1 MAIYVSP
8 EQFVPERSTIA
19 LNMTPENAP
28 AIEPSPAGM
37 SEFSRLTGV
46 FFEPGKTFADIVA
59 RPRWLVP
66 MLLLILIGLAA
77 SVEMGQRIGWDRII
91 RHAFETNARAQSMDP
106 QAREKAIQ
114 IQVKFASV
122 SAYAGPVVAV
132 PIYFLVVAGVLLGI
146 FAGILSV
153 PMKFKQALAVVAY
166 ANLPGVISG
175 ILLMVVMLLKNPDE
189 FNFQNPLAFNPGAFM
204 DPLTSSKSLYSLAT
218 SLDLFT
224 LWVIV
229 LLTIGFKSAAPRKL
243 SFAGAFLAVLLPWC
257 VWVGG
262 KAALARLFS

>member
-1 MAIYVSP
+1 
-8 EQFVPERSTIA
+8 
-19 LNMTPENAP
+19 
-28 AIEPSPAGM
+28 M

-77 SVEMGQRIGWDRII
+77 TVEMSQRVGWERIVRHSVE
-91 RHAFETNARAQSMDP
+91 TSSRAQSLDAQQKERNIEMG
-106 QAREKAIQ
+106 
-114 IQVKFASV
+114 VKIASV
-122 SAYAGPVVAV
+122 TAYLGPIVGV
-132 PIYFLVVAGVLLGI
+132 PIYLLVVAGVLLGI
-146 FAGILSV
+146 FAGILSA
-153 PMKFKQALAVVAY
+153 PIKFKQAFAVVAY

-189 FNFQNPLAFNPGAFM
+189 FNVQNPLAFNPGAYM

-229 LLTIGFKSAAPRKL
+229 LLAIGFKSAAGRKL
-243 SFAGAFLAVLLPWC
+243 SFAGAFLAVFLPWC

-262 KAALARLFS
+262 KAALAGLF